1 MQHEAIRALYNNVTL
16 ISGYGEKAVAMD
28 KDGKVISWDAST
40 VAKKET
46 ELLAAYK
53 LQQLREE
60 RDRLITETDWWDASD
75 TPSMN
80 DAQKKYRQD
89 LRDITK
95 SATSLDDAKWP
106 TKP

>member
-16 ISGYGEKAVAMD
+16 ISGYGEKAIAMD
-28 KDGKVISWDAST
+28 KNNKVVSWDASNVT
-40 VAKKET
+40 KKET

-60 RDRLITETDWWDASD
+60 RNRLITETDWWDASD
-75 TPSMN
+75 TPDMT

-95 SATSLDDAKWP
+95 TATSLSDVKWP

>member
-16 ISGYGEKAVAMD
+16 ISGYGAEAVAMD
-28 KDGKVISWDAST
+28 KDNKVVSWDASA
-40 VAKKET
+40 VATKQA
-46 ELLAAYK
+46 ELEKAAD
-53 LQQLREE
+53 LNRLRLE
-60 RDRLITETDWWDASD
+60 RTRLLSETDWWDASD
-75 TPSMN
+75 TPEMT

-95 SATSLDDAKWP
+95 TYSSLDDVKWP